1 MWAKA
6 EHFTVETFLSKTAYL
21 QMVMNLSHRWVIKE
35 DEKDYPFSPLTIQKF
50 NVPNL
55 V

>member
-6 EHFTVETFLSKTAYL
+6 QHFTVETFLYKTAYM
-21 QMVMNLSHRWVIKE
+21 QMVMNLFHKYVTEE

-50 NVPNL
+50 NMPNL